1 MDETK
6 INVSFK
12 NSVSGTNKLDK
23 YATQLERIYS
33 VVSALDK
40 GQNKVLIE
48 VQKSSIKT
56 TKAMEQT
63 EKATKSLGNQFKTAF
78 NIAGITAFTH
88 AATKLFTSLTKMGTK
103 SSEYIENVNLLEVA
117 YKNANETIE
126 QSSERIETFIDKMA
140 EVYGFDESRLTRQFG
155 IFKQLANAMELPA
168 QEGERLSEI
177 MVKMTND
184 VASLYNLDLERASNA
199 LQSALVGQTRP
210 IRGATGADITEKTL
224 QRTVD
229 ALGLDRE
236 MSQLSF
242 VEKRLIMVISLTNQ
256 LKVSQGDYARTIESA
271 SNQIRVMKEQWDRLS
286 RAVGNVFYPILQ
298 KILPYINGILM
309 ALTEIFNLLASL
321 LGFEMPE
328 FDYSSLSGTSEA
340 ALDLMDNIDGASESV
355 DKLGSKMKG
364 LRGFDK
370 LNVINT
376 PSSGGGA
383 GVSGGAGG
391 IGNVDPKI
399 MDAFN
404 KAFEQYDD
412 LMGSVQMKARDIMES
427 IMRWLGFEKEID
439 EETGKIVWKFQGFDK
454 LLGNMWDT
462 FMDLPTIL
470 KLFVAGGIVKGL
482 AKIYNY
488 GKKIFGLISNTTAV
502 QNLKKMAE
510 YVQVYTSI
518 TGSKTSGLIGGIDAW
533 KENATAVER
542 FKTAL
547 VGAGGLVVGLA
558 LTSDA
563 MKSVNEEGLN
573 LKNSLEGLGGI
584 LSSTLGGAMLGASIG
599 GGIGAIIGAA
609 VGAVGSLIT
618 ALTNYRSEVGKVVAD
633 SKEKLKEAQ
642 DIGAEIQRDFAET
655 QMEVASSMS
664 ETNYHEQLLDELNK
678 IIDANGNIKKGY
690 EDRAEYILKTL
701 SNAYGVEYNL
711 VDGNL
716 QKQDEFNDKIQE
728 AIRLKEQEIILEAYK
743 EDFIKALQR
752 QNEYY
757 DKIEENEKN
766 RDSTLIK
773 LNKELSKVGL
783 SYEEY
788 TALMDKHRKGIKL
801 TEQEE
806 RQLVLI
812 NTYGINQMGSN
823 FKSLETA
830 YINYD
835 KAVENSRENY
845 FQNQEMV
852 NNYSDYSAA
861 VQTGDFVKINEAR
874 DLFTRTWVKDG
885 QIITNS
891 EATESGKRVENYYAE
906 IRRWKEAN
914 DERYQ
919 NYKDTLTNIEDYT
932 EGVTPEIAEKWAA
945 LGRLSEDDF
954 INELSKLPPDLRQE
968 VVDKMYSEGH
978 SISQNLQNGINSLGV
993 TIKPKLALPTADEM
1007 RWLGSKISSGISTFL
1022 SLNPRYNEEGGIYV
1036 NGSWKDITAYAGG
1049 GVPPVGQMFVARENG
1064 AELVGQ
1070 IGGHTAV
1077 MNNDQIVGS
1086 VANGVY
1092 QAVRSAMGTSS
1103 NKGTQVY
1110 NIYLDKDRKLATYM
1124 LDDLDDIAKSNGRPI
1139 EIGG

>member
-126 QSSERIETFIDKMA
+126 QSSKRIETFIDKMA

-412 LMGSVQMKARDIMES
+412 LMGSVQMKARDIMKS
-427 IMRWLGFEKEID
+427 IMNWLGFEEELD
-439 EETGKIVWKFQGFDK
+439 EETGKIVWKFKGIDK
-454 LLGNMWDT
+454 LLGNMWKT
-462 FMDLPTIL
+462 FWDLPDIV
-470 KLFVAGGIVKGL
+470 KLIVAGGIVKGL
-482 AKIYNY
+482 IKIYNY
-488 GKKIFGLISNTTAV
+488 GKKIFSLISSTTAF
-502 QNLKKMAE
+502 QNLKKMVE

-533 KENATAVER
+533 KENATAVDR
-542 FKTAL
+542 LKTAL
-547 VGAGGLVVGLA
+547 VGAGGLVIGLT
-558 LTSDA
+558 LTNNA
-563 MKSVNEEGLN
+563 MKSISEEGLT
-573 LKNSLEGLGGI
+573 LKNTLEGLGGLI
-584 LSSTLGGAMLGASIG
+584 TSTLGGAMIGASLG
-599 GGIGAIIGAA
+599 GGIGAIVGAA
-609 VGAVGSLIT
+609 IGAVGSLIN
-618 ALTNYRSEVGKVVAD
+618 ALINYESELDKMVNKSEESLEKVKDKALEIEGDIAD
-633 SKEKLKEAQ
+633 TEMRL
-642 DIGAEIQRDFAET
+642 
-655 QMEVASSMS
+655 ASSMS
-664 ETNYHEQLLDELNK
+664 ETNYHEKLLDELNS
-678 IIDANGNIKKGY
+678 IIDANGDIKKGY

-701 SNAYGVEYNL
+701 SNAYGVEYEL
-711 VDGNL
+711 VDGTL
-716 QKQDEFNDKIQE
+716 QKQDEFNGKIQE

-743 EDFIKALQR
+743 EDYIKALQR
-752 QNEYY
+752 QNELYNDIETNERDRNGTLIVLNKILSDTGY
-757 DKIEENEKN
+757 TYQDYIAALDKINN
-766 RDSTLIK
+766 GL
-773 LNKELSKVGL
+773 ELSAEDEKALAEVTKARYG
-783 SYEEY
+783 SDRVVFQKYEE
-788 TALMDKHRKGIKL
+788 
-801 TEQEE
+801 
-806 RQLVLI
+806 
-812 NTYGINQMGSN
+812 
-823 FKSLETA
+823 A
-830 YINYD
+830 YKNYD
-835 KAVENSRENY
+835 DAVNQSRENY
-845 FQNQEMV
+845 FHNQEMI

-861 VQTGDFVKINEAR
+861 VQSGDLAKIDEAR
-874 DLFTRTWVKDG
+874 DRYTRTWVKDG
-885 QIITNS
+885 QVITNS
-891 EATESGKRVENYYAE
+891 EETESKKRVETYLAD

-919 NYKDTLTNIEDYT
+919 TYKETLTDISNYT
-932 EGVTPEIAEKWAA
+932 EGVTPQMAQKWAA
-945 LGRLSEDDF
+945 LGKLSEEDF
-954 INELSKLPPDLRQE
+954 INELSKLPVDVRQE
-968 VVDKMYSEGH
+968 VVDKMYTEGQLV
-978 SISQNLQNGINSLGV
+978 SRNLQDGINSLGV
-993 TIKPKLALPTADEM
+993 TIHPELALPT
-1007 RWLGSKISSGISTFL
+1007 SSDITWWSRTVSNALKLKVGVSGQAG
-1022 SLNPRYNEEGGIYV
+1022 GGIFV

-1049 GVPPVGQMFVARENG
+1049 GIPPVGQMFVARESG
-1064 AELVGQ
+1064 PELVGQ

-1092 QAVRSAMGTSS
+1092 QAVRSAIGTTGS
-1103 NKGTQVY
+1103 KGPQVY

-1124 LDDLDDIAKSNGRPI
+1124 LDDLDDIAKTNGRPI